1 MSLSEKIDKVYHSK
15 TEIIFYEILTY
26 VRDWRFLP
34 AARYPR
40 VDDDYTPAESVHM
53 VEKILY
59 KYHLVFSRVDS
70 LYYIAKEIWGVLKR
84 I

>member
-15 TEIIFYEILTY
+15 TEMLFYEILTY

-40 VDDDYTPAESVHM
+40 VDDDYTPAQSVHM
-53 VEKILY
+53 VDKILY
-59 KYHLVFSRVDS
+59 KYHLVFSWVDI
-70 LYYIAKEIWGVLKR
+70 LQRRFGVC
-84 I
+84 